1 MSLLKII
8 NIILLVILLIVG
20 IETIIKFKKS
30 ENKLIED
37 IRKPLLI
44 RIDIIIFL
52 IIAIAILTLINIFS
66 TKNIFGIE
74 NYDLAINVDKLGVEE
89 TAEMIKNIIISCD
102 K

>member
-1 MSLLKII
+1 M
-8 NIILLVILLIVG
+8 
-20 IETIIKFKKS
+20 
-30 ENKLIED
+30 
-37 IRKPLLI
+37 
-44 RIDIIIFL
+44 